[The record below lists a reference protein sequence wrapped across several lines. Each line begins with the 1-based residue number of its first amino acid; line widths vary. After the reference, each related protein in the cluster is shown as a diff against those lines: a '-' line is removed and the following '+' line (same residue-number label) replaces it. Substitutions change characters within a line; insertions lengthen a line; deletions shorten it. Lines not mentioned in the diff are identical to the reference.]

1 MVNDQ
6 SYILKAIELAVPIF
20 QLENIGGK
28 SGPLPFGLPLIG
40 LPLIGLPPF
49 GLKTF
54 GLMGHLDY
62 PHLD

>member
-1 MVNDQ
+1 MPSLD
-6 SYILKAIELAVPIF
+6 
-20 QLENIGGK
+20 GCC
-28 SGPLPFGLPLIG
+28 GPLPFGLPLIG